1 MSGDLLEI
9 RGLSVSHAGAFALR
23 AVDLDI
29 HAGAK
34 LAVIG
39 ESGSGKT
46 TLALALAGLLPPEV
60 LVEGRVEWPGLDR
73 APLTGRDTGLVF
85 QDPAA
90 SLNPVIPVGEQ
101 VVEGARRYLGLG
113 RKAAH
118 ELARNLLERVR
129 IPEPEAALAAYAHQF
144 SGGQLQR
151 IAIAAAIAA
160 RPRLL
165 IADEATSALDTVV
178 QASIVALLEELVRE
192 EGMTLVFITHDLAL
206 ASNLADTIA
215 VLKDGILVETGP
227 TDQVLVS
234 PAHPYTR
241 RLLDAQIDLSAPRL
255 VGEAC

>member
-1 MSGDLLEI
+1 MSDNLLEI

-60 LVEGRVEWPGLDR
+60 LVEGRVEWPGFDR

-90 SLNPVIPVGEQ
+90 SFNPVIPVGEQ
-101 VVEGARRYLGLG
+101 VVEGARRYLRLG
-113 RKAAH
+113 RTAAH

-234 PAHPYTR
+234 PANPYTR

>member
-1 MSGDLLEI
+1 MSGNLAEI

-23 AVDLDI
+23 AIDLDI
-29 HAGAK
+29 GLGAK

-46 TLALALAGLLPPEV
+46 TLALALAGLLPPEAR
-60 LVEGRVEWPGLDR
+60 LEGNVRWPSPGN
-73 APLTGRDTGLVF
+73 APLAGRDIGLVF

-90 SLNPVIPVGEQ
+90 SFNPVIPVGEQ
-101 VVEGARRYLGLG
+101 VVEGARRHLGLG

-118 ELARNLLERVR
+118 TLAKGLLERVR
-129 IPEPEAALAAYAHQF
+129 IPEPEAALAGYAHQF

-165 IADEATSALDTVV
+165 IADEATSALDTVA
-178 QASIVALLEELVRE
+178 QAGIVTLLDEFVRE
-192 EGMTLVFITHDLAL
+192 DGMTLVFITHDLAL
-206 ASNLADTIA
+206 ASSLADTIA
-215 VLKDGILVETGP
+215 VLKNGMLVETGP
-227 TDQVLVS
+227 ADKILVS
-234 PAHPYTR
+234 PVHPYTR
-241 RLLDAQIDLSAPRL
+241 RLLDAQIDLTAPRL